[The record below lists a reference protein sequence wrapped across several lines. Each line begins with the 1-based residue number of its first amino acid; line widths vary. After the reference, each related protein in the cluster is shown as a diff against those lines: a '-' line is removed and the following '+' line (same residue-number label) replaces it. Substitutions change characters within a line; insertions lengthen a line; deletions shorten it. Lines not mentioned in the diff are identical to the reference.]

1 METIF
6 YQLNKTFGKVT
17 DRTLN
22 GKNKITLTDD
32 KVLELD
38 ITLPKGYNKK
48 DEFVLFLQNGNKKRK
63 LQFNPEWKI
72 KVPQELMY
80 SGNLKM
86 KLLHIINGKTVKQWV
101 LEKLILIEKDVNV
114 ESFFEVVPEIQEY
127 NKRLDKLYEAV
138 IELIKENKL
147 KGDIL

>member
-1 METIF
+1 METIS
-6 YQLNKTFGKVT
+6 YKLDRSFGLIK

-32 KVLELD
+32 KVLELKID
-38 ITLPKGYNKK
+38 LPKGYSKR
-48 DEFVLFLQNGNKKRK
+48 DEYVLFLENGNKKRK

-72 KVPQELMY
+72 TIPQELLY
-80 SGNLKM
+80 SGNLKL
-86 KLLHIINGKTVKQWV
+86 KLLHIINGKTVKTWV
-101 LEKLILIEKDVNV
+101 LEKLILIEKDVNA
-114 ESFFEVVPEIQEY
+114 ESFLEVVPEIQEY

-138 IELIKENKL
+138 IEMIKENKL